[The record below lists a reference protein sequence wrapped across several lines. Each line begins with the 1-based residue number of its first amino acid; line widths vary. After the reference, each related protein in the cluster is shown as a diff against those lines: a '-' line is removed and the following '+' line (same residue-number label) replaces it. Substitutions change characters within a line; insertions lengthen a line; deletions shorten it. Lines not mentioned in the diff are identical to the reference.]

1 MCPDGSLP
9 SSFATMM
16 WVMTTLLVLML
27 VCHLAFAPFAKPPS
41 MPAERKYGPTDE
53 TEIICIATELMMMI
67 GAYFVFRNQV
77 TTPAKVAI
85 GLAALVALAGPLIHA
100 RMLKKKHPEWWADDE
115 DKSDDT
121 ENPLAKGKTKDEKEM
136 E

>member
-1 MCPDGSLP
+1 MLFQPAGRSRP
-9 SSFATMM
+9 VYMSSWQSGHTREAT
-16 WVMTTLLVLML
+16 
-27 VCHLAFAPFAKPPS
+27 
-41 MPAERKYGPTDE
+41 
-53 TEIICIATELMMMI
+53 
-67 GAYFVFRNQV
+67 
-77 TTPAKVAI
+77 VAQ
-85 GLAALVALAGPLIHA
+85 LIHA